1 MLSEFIGNFLIA
13 IFGRNWRTSLSMLIT
28 VVAGFINMNNDLLPN
43 PDGFIARFSG
53 YVMLGGL
60 AAWGINS
67 KDKQVSGTR
76 SQVEDFDERER

>member
-1 MLSEFIGNFLIA
+1 MIVEFITNFVSA
-13 IFGRNWRTSLSMLIT
+13 IFGRNWRTT
-28 VVAGFINMNNDLLPN
+28 VATLVTVIAGFINMNNDLLPN
-43 PDGFIARFSG
+43 PDGLIARASG

-76 SQVEDFDERER
+76 STESFDEREQ